1 MRMVDVIDAKRN
13 GGELT
18 EGQIRFFVDGY
29 TAGDIP
35 DYQASALLMAIW
47 FNGMAPEETRL
58 LTQAMLESGDRL
70 DLSDIPGVKVDKHST
85 GGVGD
90 KVSIPLAPLVASLGI
105 PVPMISGRGLGHTGG
120 TLDKLEAIPGYT
132 VELDEGRFKE
142 QLREVGCVIAG
153 ATGDIAPADRRIYAL
168 RDVTDT
174 VDSIPLIAGS
184 IMSKKI
190 ASGTDALVMDVKTG
204 AGAFMRE
211 EEDAVALARALVDI
225 AHGSGMEAVA
235 VISDMNQPLGRKI
248 GNALEIEE
256 SVELLRGEGPA
267 DLLELVL
274 AIGSQMVVM
283 AGLAGTPEEARPL
296 LEAKIA
302 DGSAL
307 ERFRAMVE
315 AQGGDGSVVDD
326 FTVMPQAAYRV
337 DVPAPRSGVVASMAA
352 DELGIAS
359 MMLGGGR
366 ATKDDELDHA
376 VGLVLHKKVGDPV
389 EEGESL
395 LTIHSNREDVSD
407 VVDLVL
413 DNIRIADTAEP
424 VELVH
429 RMVL

>member
-1 MRMVDVIDAKRN
+1 MRMVDVIDTKRN

-18 EGQIRFFVDGY
+18 EEQVRFFVDGY

-47 FNGMAPEETRL
+47 FNGMGPEETRL

-132 VELDEGRFKE
+132 VELDEVRFKE

-153 ATGDIAPADRRIYAL
+153 ATGNIAPADKRIYAL

-283 AGLAGTPEEARPL
+283 AGMAGTPEEARPL
-296 LEAKIA
+296 LEARIA

-326 FTVMPQAAYRV
+326 FTVMSQAAYRF
-337 DVPAPRSGVVASMAA
+337 DVPAPRSGVVAAMEA
-352 DELGIAS
+352 DGLGIAS

-366 ATKDDELDHA
+366 ATKDDGLDHA
-376 VGLVLHKKVGDPV
+376 VGLVLDKKVGDPV

-395 LTIHSNREDVSD
+395 LTIHSNREDVAD

-413 DNIRIADTAEP
+413 ESISIADAAEP

>member
-211 EEDAVALARALVDI
+211 EEDAVSLARALVDI